1 MSSLITFRI
10 SERSLSLKVTRT
22 FSLPHSHMNISS
34 FTFIHQAWKAV
45 VCDLIWFFRISERS
59 LSLKVT
65 RTFSLPHSHM
75 NISSFTFIRQAW
87 NSVVCDLVVKVDTN
101 SREDCKNCKNRPPR
115 PPPKLKTQPYFHA
128 FVIVPDTL
136 FRNNSKKLRL
146 LKGYHIN
153 IILPRACKKF
163 IVTKIC
169 PLIGSDKSAWRSGVG
184 DLTSRTL
191 TDAQCIHTGA
201 SDFRSAFVTSR
212 TSPG

>member
-1 MSSLITFRI
+1 MSSLIAFRI
-10 SERSLSLKVTRT
+10 SEK
-22 FSLPHSHMNISS
+22 
-34 FTFIHQAWKAV
+34 
-45 VCDLIWFFRISERS
+45 S

-87 NSVVCDLVVKVDTN
+87 NSVVCDLVVKVGTN

-128 FVIVPDTL
+128 FVIVPYTL

-146 LKGYHIN
+146 LKGYHMN

-191 TDAQCIHTGA
+191 TDAQCISLDVHATWKQGLP
-201 SDFRSAFVTSR
+201 FFVKGFPTYWDHSILNPFVR
-212 TSPG
+212 KSTCFVYLQSSFCCPVCTVF